1 MLLYQSREKSREKG
15 ERFYIF
21 LQQQNTWKNQLYE
34 KISINFLSYLVKIF
48 SKTTFKNNQL
58 AKWLIVNSVWKK
70 L

>member
-1 MLLYQSREKSREKG
+1 MLLYQSGEKSREKG

-34 KISINFLSYLVKIF
+34 KISIDFLSYLVKRF
-48 SKTTFKNNQL
+48 SKTTFKNNLL

>member
-1 MLLYQSREKSREKG
+1 MLLYQSGEKSREKG

-34 KISINFLSYLVKIF
+34 KISINFLSYLVKRF
-48 SKTTFKNNQL
+48 SKTTFKNNLL

>member
-1 MLLYQSREKSREKG
+1 MLLYQSGEKSREKG

-34 KISINFLSYLVKIF
+34 KISINFLSYLVKRF
-48 SKTTFKNNQL
+48 SKTTFKNSQL